1 MPRIRDLGINAIPA
15 TMRPPE
21 IGRGGYAAAQCAPGT
36 GGSAGCQE
44 GTCDAAMDID
54 DCGAGTGASVGCQEG
69 TCGQDDCGAGTG
81 GSVGCQE
88 GTCQGKPHGGH
99 KKSTADH
106 SLSALAAAQ
115 LRQQLEQHIANT

>member
-21 IGRGGYAAAQCAPGT
+21 IGRGGYEAARACAPGT
-36 GGSAGCQE
+36 GGSVGCQG
-44 GTCDAAMDID
+44 GTCEDAA
-54 DCGAGTGASVGCQEG
+54 CGAGTGGSVGCQGG
-69 TCGQDDCGAGTG
+69 TCEDDDCGAGTG

-88 GTCQGKPHGGH
+88 GTCEGKPHGGH
-99 KKSTADH
+99 KKSTADR

-115 LRQQLEQHIANT
+115 LRQQLEQHINT